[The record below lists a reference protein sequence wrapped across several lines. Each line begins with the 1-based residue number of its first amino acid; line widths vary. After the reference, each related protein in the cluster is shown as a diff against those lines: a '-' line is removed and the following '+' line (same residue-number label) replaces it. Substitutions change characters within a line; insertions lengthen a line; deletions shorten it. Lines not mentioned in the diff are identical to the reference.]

1 MPWCPNCKTEYQEG
15 YTVCKDCKAELVEEL
30 APELIPFVQ
39 SDSKKVAEKLVRY
52 LEYSGLEAKIE
63 FNEET
68 EMYQIYVPEDKEKD
82 ARKLYQAFIFVERE
96 NLAKGRVDEE
106 ASEND
111 EFQST
116 ANADASEVDASSSI
130 KDEDPADTSAS
141 SEDDPAE
148 DSYDENAADTASE
161 LEPSS
166 ESEDDDDEYSSED
179 DNSNPAENTT
189 VYVMK
194 SEQYKDLAGT
204 VWVFL
209 GLGVLG
215 LIFIVLNVLEV
226 IQILSGWFPNLVMG
240 ALFVIFIY
248 IGISTRQKAKKIQTE
263 IDEENRLTKEINQ
276 WLEIY
281 IDENF
286 LEKVKDPD
294 ITDELNYLKTIAAI
308 KEMLIK
314 EFGPQNPAYLDR
326 LIDEYYSRTFE

>member
-15 YTVCKDCKAELVEEL
+15 YTVCKDCKAELVAEL
-30 APELIPFVQ
+30 ATELIPFVQ

-63 FNEET
+63 FNEES
-68 EMYQIYVPEDKEKD
+68 EMYQIYIPEDKEKD

-96 NLAKGRVDEE
+96 NLVKGHADAED
-106 ASEND
+106 SEND
-111 EFQST
+111 ESLSAASLDNSEADNHST
-116 ANADASEVDASSSI
+116 DDEGPEASYV
-130 KDEDPADTSAS
+130 S
-141 SEDDPAE
+141 SEAAE
-148 DSYDENAADTASE
+148 DFFDENSAKSDAE
-161 LEPSS
+161 MGPSS
-166 ESEDDDDEYSSED
+166 ESEDDED
-179 DNSNPAENTT
+179 DYASEEQSQSDAENTS

-215 LIFIVLNVLEV
+215 LIFVILNVLEV
-226 IQILSGWFPNLVMG
+226 IQILYGWMPNLVMG

-248 IGISTRQKAKKIQTE
+248 IGISTKQKAKKIQSE

-276 WLEIY
+276 WLEIN
-281 IDENF
+281 INERF
-286 LEKVKDPD
+286 LEEVKDPG
-294 ITDELNYLKTIAAI
+294 ISDELNYLKAIATI

-314 EFGPQNPAYLDR
+314 EFGPQNMAYLDR
-326 LIDEYYSRTFE
+326 LIDEYYSSTFE